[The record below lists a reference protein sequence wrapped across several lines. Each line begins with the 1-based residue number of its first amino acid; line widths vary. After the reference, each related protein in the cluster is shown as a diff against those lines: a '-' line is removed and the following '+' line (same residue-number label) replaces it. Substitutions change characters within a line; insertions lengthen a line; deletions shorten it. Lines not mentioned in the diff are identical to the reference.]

1 MCQVFADSSLRNAI
15 KHTVSC
21 DGSFSR
27 RVRSKRQCGV
37 CTSCLLRRQSLTA
50 AGLAEYDF
58 VKDYEFDVFKANAFQ
73 NTDRL
78 FSFRAMQNQA
88 QTIKGCLQARNP
100 WHTLGA
106 TYPILE
112 EVKLRLSG
120 LSETKMKSVQQKILR
135 LYSAHLQEWS
145 IFESRI
151 N

>member
-1 MCQVFADSSLRNAI
+1 MCQSFANSSLRNAI

-27 RVRSKRQCGV
+27 RVRRKRQCGV

-58 VKDYEFDVFKANAFQ
+58 VDDYEFDIFKTSAFQ

-78 FSFRAMQNQA
+78 FAFHAMQNQA
-88 QTIKGCLQARNP
+88 QKIKSCLQAANP
-100 WHTLGA
+100 WLTLAA

-112 EVKLRLSG
+112 EMKLRLSG
-120 LSETKMKSVQQKILR
+120 LSELKMKSVQQKILR
-135 LYSAHLQEWS
+135 LYSAHLNEWS
-145 IFESRI
+145 LFE
-151 N
+151 NQTN